1 MWVSFLSHASCVLFR
16 QGLWSKPKLI
26 NPAKCMLPCQAS
38 CMTLRVQTQV
48 LTCMAG
54 IHWASSAPPL
64 LKNKKIRNKC
74 FHIIVKMFFFFLLV
88 FDLFVFKL
96 ILEMIYTIQW
106 RVIRVALNVL
116 KSLTRRLSYLL
127 KCYSLFLKH
136 FYVSPFGA
144 VVFYLLGRSSIVR
157 FLLLWLT
164 PGPKPTLER
173 KNWFA
178 YSLKSFSEGC

>member
-1 MWVSFLSHASCVLFR
+1 MCFLDRVSDRSRSSSTQLSACYHARLHAW
-16 QGLWSKPKLI
+16 LWGCRPRSSL
-26 NPAKCMLPCQAS
+26 AWQAS
-38 CMTLRVQTQV
+38 TGPAQP
-48 LTCMAG
+48 
-54 IHWASSAPPL
+54 PPL

>member
-1 MWVSFLSHASCVLFR
+1 MPGFMHDSEGADPGPHLHGRHPLGQLSPLSLF
-16 QGLWSKPKLI
+16 
-26 NPAKCMLPCQAS
+26 
-38 CMTLRVQTQV
+38 
-48 LTCMAG
+48 
-54 IHWASSAPPL
+54 

-74 FHIIVKMFFFFLLV
+74 FHIIVKMFIIFSTCFWFFF
-88 FDLFVFKL
+88 LFVFKL

-106 RVIRVALNVL
+106 RVICVALNVL

-144 VVFYLLGRSSIVR
+144 VIFYLLGRSSIVR

-164 PGPKPTLER
+164 PGPKPTLEG

-178 YSLKSFSEGC
+178 YSLKSISEGS